1 MRRYEESTVEKSEY
15 ARLAEYEQSY
25 WWHQGRLEI
34 IQTYMKHVSRNRP
47 SPTILNVGCGTG
59 GTIGILEKF
68 GTVDN
73 VDTSD
78 DAISFTKKL
87 GYSRIV
93 KVDDISLPFEDGA
106 YDIVGAF
113 DVLEHIEDHK
123 SALSEW
129 RRVLKDDGAIVIT
142 VPAYQWLWS
151 GHDVTMH
158 HRRRYTMKSLIALAA
173 EADLRPERKSY
184 AIGFSL
190 PLVAGFRFASKIIGR
205 ADSKASFVPVP
216 RAINKLFTALL
227 KAEAKLHDTVSLPA
241 GSSLITILR
250 KSDNPG
256 AAPSGD

>member
-1 MRRYEESTVEKSEY
+1 MEKSEY

-34 IQTYMKHVSRNRP
+34 IQTYMRRASRNRS
-47 SPTILNVGCGTG
+47 SPAILNVGCGTG
-59 GTIGILEKF
+59 GTIKMLEKF

-78 DAISFTKKL
+78 DAIGFARKL
-87 GYSRIV
+87 GYRNIT
-93 KVDDISLPFEDGA
+93 KVDDISLPFKDAA

-123 SALSEW
+123 GALSEW
-129 RRVLKDDGAIVIT
+129 KRVLKDDGAIVIT

-158 HRRRYTMKSLIALAA
+158 HCRRYTMKSLTALVA
-173 EADLRPERKSY
+173 EANLRPEWKSY

-190 PLVAGFRFASKIIGR
+190 PLVAGFRLAGKFLDRG
-205 ADSKASFVPVP
+205 DSDASFVPVP

-250 KSDNPG
+250 KADNLTVWPGSD
-256 AAPSGD
+256 